1 MTEGAANARKLI
13 TQYSVVAPAYEEIW
27 APLLRPFGLRL
38 LDSVPLTSASRVLDL
53 GCGVGRLLSDIEKR
67 APGATVMGADL
78 TEGMLRQAPSRFARV
93 AMDCTRSAF
102 ATASFD
108 AVISAFML
116 FHVPQPLVALRF
128 VREVLRPG
136 GAVAIAVWGIGEVFP
151 AMDAWDEELD
161 RLEVPIDP
169 LAAGGPDGRAH
180 TDSPQK
186 MSVLLEDAGFE
197 DVRAE
202 SVKWSLKWKLEDFL
216 EWRRRM
222 GPSGRRL
229 AQLEPDPRE
238 IALASARERVEGMG
252 DEALLHRDEVVLSCA
267 RSPG

>member
-1 MTEGAANARKLI
+1 MTDGAANARTLI
-13 TQYSVVAPAYEEIW
+13 SQYSVVAPDYEEIW

-38 LDSVPLTSASRVLDL
+38 LDSVPLAGASRVLDL
-53 GCGVGRLLSDIEKR
+53 GCGVGRLLSDIEER

-93 AMDCTRSAF
+93 AMDCTRPAF

-128 VREVLRPG
+128 AREVLRPG
-136 GAVAIAVWGIGEVFP
+136 RAVAIAVWGTGEVFP

-161 RLEVPIDP
+161 RLGVPFDP
-169 LAAGGPDGRAH
+169 SAAGGPDGRAQ

-186 MSVLLEDAGFE
+186 MEVLLEDAGFE

-202 SVKWSLKWKLEDFL
+202 SVEWLVQWKLEDFL
-216 EWRRRM
+216 DWRRRL

-229 AQLEPDPRE
+229 AQLDPDARE
-238 IALASARERVEGMG
+238 IAFARARERVEAMG
-252 DEALLHRDEVVLSCA
+252 EVALFHRDEVVLSSA